1 MANTMRAID
10 IRGDVGPAE
19 SLYMTEIPK
28 PVPKEGQALV
38 KVKAFGIN
46 RADIMQRDGE
56 YPVPPWVGKIMGL
69 EFSGI
74 IEGLGENS
82 ESSFSVGDEV
92 FALAY
97 GGAYAEY
104 ITISTHMLI
113 HKPPHLS
120 WEEAAG
126 IPETWLTATKVMY
139 KIGEFTRGKSIL
151 WHAGASGVSISG
163 IQLALSAGASAVYAT
178 ARSDEKCDFCVNTLG
193 ATAAFNTTD
202 PNWVDQVM
210 KATDGKGV
218 DIIADLIG
226 PDVFAENLKIAAK
239 DARIVLIGLMSGFT
253 FKKEFDMGLLAF
265 KRVRYEGSTL
275 RSRDEEFQRK
285 LRDTFVSEALPQ
297 FQSGQFKVYI
307 EKVLPW
313 EKIIDAHKL
322 METNKIMGKIICT
335 IN

>member
-1 MANTMRAID
+1 
-10 IRGDVGPAE
+10 
-19 SLYMTEIPK
+19 
-28 PVPKEGQALV
+28 
-38 KVKAFGIN
+38 
-46 RADIMQRDGE
+46 
-56 YPVPPWVGKIMGL
+56 
-69 EFSGI
+69 
-74 IEGLGENS
+74 
-82 ESSFSVGDEV
+82 
-92 FALAY
+92 
-97 GGAYAEY
+97 
-104 ITISTHMLI
+104 
-113 HKPPHLS
+113 
-120 WEEAAG
+120 
-126 IPETWLTATKVMY
+126 MY